1 MKIDYGYHLEKE
13 NRKRGHTH
21 AVRKEVVGGLNGRQ
35 IATITEDSDGIFMNA
50 GLLLVVNDQEDYANR
65 PEKGPHSVV

>member
-1 MKIDYGYHLEKE
+1 MKIDYGYHLEEKE
-13 NRKRGHTH
+13 DIPMQSERKLL
-21 AVRKEVVGGLNGRQ
+21 GGLNGRQ